1 MKVSV
6 SHTGIENDDYDQLKR
21 CDLDM
26 TLNSHDYLTKNFV
39 VLVGR
44 LNVSIMGMKRL
55 TIHCEMIIK

>member
-44 LNVSIMGMKRL
+44 LNVSIMGMKR
-55 TIHCEMIIK
+55 